1 MSTGLYNFIS
11 LDLPALLALVLAAV
25 SCGLIGNFLVLRR
38 LSLMGDAIAH
48 AVLPGL
54 VLAFLITAAMGR
66 PEHARDPFIMML
78 GAATS
83 GVVTVLLIETIRRLG
98 RVETGA
104 AMGVAFSIMFALG
117 VVLIEQA
124 AARRVDLDADCVLYG
139 QIETI
144 FWLPPESLSEMLTL
158 GALAGAPRQIGTL
171 AIVAAIVVMLVIIF
185 YKELRISSFDPALS
199 TALGFSSR
207 LIHYAQMT
215 AVAIAA
221 VAAFEAVGSILVIA
235 LLICPAACARLLT
248 DRLGPQL
255 WMSVAVAIAASVAGY
270 AGGALAPM
278 WIGFES
284 SLNAAGSV
292 AVALGFALA
301 LSIFLAPAH
310 GMVARRVRNHRL
322 AARIARED
330 LLGLLHRAAELGT
343 DALSPAEIAATLE
356 SPRLARRAVRDAR
369 SLGEISAAANGVR
382 LTDIGRDAGRSVVRS
397 HRMWENYLVRTVGL
411 RPDHVHAPAELLE
424 HARRSSADPLSPD
437 LPDRL
442 DPHGRPIPPAPA
454 PTDNNPES

>member
-1 MSTGLYNFIS
+1 MNTGLYNFIS
-11 LDLPALLALVLAAV
+11 LDLPALLALTLAAI

-54 VLAFLITAAMGR
+54 VLAFLVTAAMGR
-66 PEHARDPFIMML
+66 PEQARDPFIMML

-83 GVVTVLLIETIRRLG
+83 GVVTVMLIETIRRLG

-144 FWLPPESLSEMLTL
+144 FWLTPETLSGMLTF
-158 GALAGAPRQIGTL
+158 GALAQAPRQVGTL
-171 AIVAAIVVMLVIIF
+171 AIVAVLVVLLVILF

-215 AVAIAA
+215 VVAIAA

-255 WMSVAVAIAASVAGY
+255 WISVAVAIAASIAGY
-270 AGGALAPM
+270 TGGALAPL
-278 WIGFES
+278 WVGFDH

-292 AVALGFALA
+292 AVALGAALT
-301 LSIFLAPAH
+301 LTIFLAPVH
-310 GMVARRVRNHRL
+310 GILARRVRNARL

-330 LLGLLHRAAELGT
+330 LLALLHRASEEGVGT
-343 DALSPAEIAATLE
+343 LDAAVIAATLE
-356 SPRLARRAVRDAR
+356 SPRIARRAIRDAAR
-369 SLGEISAAANGVR
+369 KHEITADAVAVR
-382 LTDIGRDAGRSVVRS
+382 LTDIGRDAGRSIVRS
-397 HRMWENYLVRTVGL
+397 HRLWENYLVRTVGL
-411 RPDHVHAPAELLE
+411 RPDHVHDPAERLE
-424 HARRSSADPLSPD
+424 HARRSPGSPISPD
-437 LPDRL
+437 LMDSL

-454 PTDNNPES
+454 GEDKRT